1 MSTITITIT
10 IDGDNVTVNTS
21 GGGSTTRRKPSGE
34 AIPPGGSTRRFPGK
48 KGQEGLTVGQA
59 EMSDLVWWSAKIDKD
74 LRNDPDSKFADKNR
88 EDLDA
93 LRAEMARREGGGGH
107 GGGGGSGGAGGDD
120 EIPFMPWTLP

>member
-10 IDGDNVTVNTS
+10 IDGDNITVNTS

-59 EMSDLVWWSAKIDKD
+59 EMSDLVWWSEKIDKD
-74 LRNDPDSKFADKNR
+74 LRSDPNSRFADKNR

-93 LRAEMARREGGGGH
+93 LRAEMARREGGSQDDFGG
-107 GGGGGSGGAGGDD
+107 GGAGGDD
-120 EIPFMPWTLP
+120 DIPFAPHTLP